1 MDEEDDIRAGTPL
14 STIYNLPYYEYLNDY
29 PKISQSLKSSSTNN
43 IKILHRLIFGEN
55 GDRKNRSRLR
65 EFSGF
70 PTDFNVEETKTKIIK
85 EFILK
90 ELIAV
95 CNLLHLE
102 FTTELESCCDII
114 LTHLCD
120 LTLFKS
126 TVLNSG
132 SESDLE
138 LNEKSPP
145 ENRHSQPITSD
156 SASNDLRSEN
166 MKSLDLND
174 SAQNLLPLFDKQ
186 NTCNSFLSFNLRDLL
201 ELVKPFTSRDSYSIE
216 TFISDIE
223 DIFRLYQITNP
234 IHQIIFVKKC
244 LKGPAENLIRS
255 IRGITNWSQMK
266 EHLLNE
272 FSDRI
277 NSAQLHNMMQARRL
291 KPTETLQEYFLTMRD
306 LAHKALCDTGSQAT
320 IINEKTYQKLGYP
333 TLNPS
338 QCTFSGIGRDRVE
351 SKDAILGIDFLQQTK
366 FTFGRDGI
374 RIFRDVDECKN
385 DDVLV
390 NLANLFDEQQ
400 CKLDLPHISNSKI
413 RNDVEQLVN
422 SYKPKKNYDTDLKM
436 TILLSDDIPVS
447 QRSRRL
453 PFVEQKIVENQIQEW
468 LNTNIIKP
476 SCSDY
481 AAPIVLCKKK
491 NGEHRLCVDYRN
503 LNRKMIKDKFP
514 LPLIEEVLDK
524 LENSKV
530 YTSLDL
536 KNGFFHVPMDPN
548 STKYTSFVTHEGQY
562 EFLRVPFGLS
572 NSPSVF
578 QRFIYTVFRK
588 LIRDNILIVYMDD
601 LLIPSQNEAEG
612 LNKLRL
618 VLQTAADFGLE
629 LNLKK
634 CNFLQRK
641 IEFLGYIIENGTIK
655 PSPSTT
661 QAVQNF
667 PQPQTPRQLQSF
679 IGLTS
684 YFRKFIPNYAR
695 IARPFSDLL
704 RDNVKFKFGPTEIAS
719 FQELK
724 NILSENPVLHVFQQG
739 YPLELHTDA
748 SSLGFGAVLLQK
760 SDDGL
765 FHPIPYFSRK
775 TTVQQEKYSSYEL
788 EVLAIIEALK
798 KFRSYLLGTKFKII
812 TDCDAFQITMHK
824 KICLLKLLVG
834 R

>member
-1 MDEEDDIRAGTPL
+1 MHVEI
-14 STIYNLPYYEYLNDY
+14 TIS
-29 PKISQSLKSSSTNN
+29 KI
-43 IKILHRLIFGEN
+43 
-55 GDRKNRSRLR
+55 
-65 EFSGF
+65 
-70 PTDFNVEETKTKIIK
+70 
-85 EFILK
+85 
-90 ELIAV
+90 
-95 CNLLHLE
+95 
-102 FTTELESCCDII
+102 
-114 LTHLCD
+114 
-120 LTLFKS
+120 
-126 TVLNSG
+126 
-132 SESDLE
+132 
-138 LNEKSPP
+138 
-145 ENRHSQPITSD
+145 PIT
-156 SASNDLRSEN
+156 
-166 MKSLDLND
+166 
-174 SAQNLLPLFDKQ
+174 
-186 NTCNSFLSFNLRDLL
+186 
-201 ELVKPFTSRDSYSIE
+201 
-216 TFISDIE
+216 
-223 DIFRLYQITNP
+223 
-234 IHQIIFVKKC
+234 
-244 LKGPAENLIRS
+244 
-255 IRGITNWSQMK
+255 
-266 EHLLNE
+266 
-272 FSDRI
+272 
-277 NSAQLHNMMQARRL
+277 
-291 KPTETLQEYFLTMRD
+291 
-306 LAHKALCDTGSQAT
+306 ALCDTGSQAI

-351 SKDAILGIDFLQQTK
+351 SKGYFKNFITIQNTALPAKIHVVNDETIPLDAIIGIDFLQQTQ

-390 NLANLFDEQQ
+390 NLANLFDEQ

-413 RNDVEQLVN
+413 RNDIEQLVS
-422 SYKPKKNYDTDLKM
+422 SYKPKKIYDTDLKM

-453 PFVEQKIVENQIQEW
+453 PFVEQTIVENQIQEW
-468 LNTNIIKP
+468 LIANIIKP

-491 NGEHRLCVDYRN
+491 NGEHRLCVDFCN

-655 PSPSTT
+655 PSPSKT

-667 PQPQTPRQLQSF
+667 PQPQTPRQLQ
-679 IGLTS
+679 
-684 YFRKFIPNYAR
+684 K
-695 IARPFSDLL
+695 
-704 RDNVKFKFGPTEIAS
+704 IAS

-724 NILSENPVLHVFQQG
+724 NILSENPALHVFQQG

-748 SSLGFGAVLLQK
+748 SSLGLGAVLLQK

-765 FHPIPYFSRK
+765 FHPIHYFSRK

-788 EVLAIIEALK
+788 QVLAIIEALK
-798 KFRSYLLGTKFKII
+798 KFRSNLLGTKFKII
-812 TDCDAFQITMHK
+812 TDCDAIQKTMHK
-824 KICLLKLLVG
+824 KDLPAKIARWVLMLEEFDYEVCHRPGPLPSTKKCYKHLFTVIDSFSKFVWIYPVKSTSTKDALDKLILQQSIFGNPSKIITDKGSAFTSTEFQKFCQEESIEHIQITTGVPRGNGQIERMHETIIPVLSKLTIEKPEKWFKLVHRLQCIMNSTTTRSTKFTPFEVLIGVKMKQKEDLQIKHLLEDELSEQFINKRETLRNEAKENIL
-834 R
+834 RL

>member
-1 MDEEDDIRAGTPL
+1 M
-14 STIYNLPYYEYLNDY
+14 STLNDY

-43 IKILHRLIFGEN
+43 IKILHRLIFGESS
-55 GDRKNRSRLR
+55 DRKNRSRLR

-85 EFILK
+85 EFTLK

-145 ENRHSQPITSD
+145 ENHHSQPITSD
-156 SASNDLRSEN
+156 SANKRFRDYENSTSNQHRIEHKRFTNQQPICYLCGLKGH
-166 MKSLDLND
+166 KSTLCPNKERGKKCYGCKTFGHVQAEC
-174 SAQNLLPLFDKQ
+174 SK
-186 NTCNSFLSFNLRDLL
+186 NSR
-201 ELVKPFTSRDSYSIE
+201 KITP
-216 TFISDIE
+216 
-223 DIFRLYQITNP
+223 ITNHKINTQVDRTVNSISILTPPKNLMHVEITISKIP
-234 IHQIIFVKKC
+234 I
-244 LKGPAENLIRS
+244 
-255 IRGITNWSQMK
+255 T
-266 EHLLNE
+266 
-272 FSDRI
+272 
-277 NSAQLHNMMQARRL
+277 
-291 KPTETLQEYFLTMRD
+291 
-306 LAHKALCDTGSQAT
+306 ALCDTGSQAT

-333 TLNPS
+333 TLSPS

-351 SKDAILGIDFLQQTK
+351 SKGYFKNFITIQNTALPAKIHVVNDETIPLDAIIEIDFLQQTK

-413 RNDVEQLVN
+413 Q
-422 SYKPKKNYDTDLKM
+422 
-436 TILLSDDIPVS
+436 
-447 QRSRRL
+447 
-453 PFVEQKIVENQIQEW
+453 
-468 LNTNIIKP
+468 
-476 SCSDY
+476 
-481 AAPIVLCKKK
+481 
-491 NGEHRLCVDYRN
+491 
-503 LNRKMIKDKFP
+503 
-514 LPLIEEVLDK
+514 
-524 LENSKV
+524 
-530 YTSLDL
+530 
-536 KNGFFHVPMDPN
+536 
-548 STKYTSFVTHEGQY
+548 
-562 EFLRVPFGLS
+562 
-572 NSPSVF
+572 
-578 QRFIYTVFRK
+578 
-588 LIRDNILIVYMDD
+588 
-601 LLIPSQNEAEG
+601 
-612 LNKLRL
+612 
-618 VLQTAADFGLE
+618 
-629 LNLKK
+629 
-634 CNFLQRK
+634 
-641 IEFLGYIIENGTIK
+641 FLGYIIENGTIK
-655 PSPSTT
+655 HSPSKT

-695 IARPFSDLL
+695 IARPLSDLL

-748 SSLGFGAVLLQK
+748 SSLGFGAVLLEK

-765 FHPIPYFSRK
+765 FHPIHYFSRK

-788 EVLAIIEALK
+788 EVLAIIEALR

-812 TDCDAFQITMHK
+812 TDCDAFQKTMHK
-824 KICLLKLLVG
+824 KDLPAKIARWALMLEEFDYEVCHRPG
-834 R
+834 RQIKQDDALSP